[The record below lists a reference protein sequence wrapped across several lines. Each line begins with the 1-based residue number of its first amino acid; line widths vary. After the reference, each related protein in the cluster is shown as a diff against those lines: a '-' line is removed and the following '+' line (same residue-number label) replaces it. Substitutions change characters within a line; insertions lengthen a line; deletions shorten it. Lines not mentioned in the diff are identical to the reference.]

1 MSIGDRAFKG
11 CSSLSS
17 VTIPDN
23 VTSIGN
29 SAFSGCSGLT
39 SLTIGNNVEALG
51 NYAFSG
57 CNMLMTIT
65 LNSNT
70 LLSRPYET
78 YNNMKSIFGNQVK
91 KYVIG
96 DDVES
101 IGAKAFSG
109 CSGLTSV
116 TIPNSVTTIGGRAFE
131 GCYGLTSVTIPS
143 SVTSITS
150 CVFENCGNL
159 TTIRFEDGG
168 NLLNIVTSL
177 SSAQFSSSLTT
188 IYLGRDIS
196 YDVSPFKNLTQLT
209 SLTIGN
215 NVKSIGDYAFSGC
228 IRLASVSI
236 GNSVTSIGDGAFARI
251 WCLTSVAIP
260 NSVTSIGDGAF
271 YDCSGLTSVS
281 TGNSVTSIGAKAFSG
296 CSGLTSVTIPNSV
309 KTIIGDY
316 AFTNCNNLTSVTIG
330 NSVTSIGGGAFSG
343 CTSLKDVY
351 CYASIPPSLHNSVSV
366 WDLKEK
372 YYSKPY
378 YIYSPTLH
386 VPNESIEQYRTQDRW
401 KPFWSIVP
409 LTETETTIKTLS
421 SDNDNSIAGIYAI
434 DGKPVE
440 TLQKGVNI
448 IRYSDGQTKKVLVK

>member
-1 MSIGDRAFKG
+1 
-11 CSSLSS
+11 
-17 VTIPDN
+17 
-23 VTSIGN
+23 
-29 SAFSGCSGLT
+29 
-39 SLTIGNNVEALG
+39 
-51 NYAFSG
+51 
-57 CNMLMTIT
+57 
-65 LNSNT
+65 
-70 LLSRPYET
+70 
-78 YNNMKSIFGNQVK
+78 MKSIFGNQVK

-236 GNSVTSIGDGAFARI
+236 G
-251 WCLTSVAIP
+251 

>member
-1 MSIGDRAFKG
+1 MSLGGKAIKELVIPEGVNSIANNAFKN
-11 CSSLSS
+11 CKDLISLTVS
-17 VTIPDN
+17 PN
-23 VTSIGN
+23 VISISE
-29 SAFSGCSGLT
+29 SAFSGCNNLNSIHFEDGIEVLTINTSSFSACPLT
-39 SLTIGNNVEALG
+39 SIYLG
-51 NYAFSG
+51 RNLSYSNSPFSG
-57 CNMLMTIT
+57 RTKLT
-65 LNSNT
+65 S
-70 LLSRPYET
+70 
-78 YNNMKSIFGNQVK
+78 V
-91 KYVIG
+91 VIG
-96 DDVES
+96 DMVTSLGDY
-101 IGAKAFSG
+101 AFSG

-116 TIPNSVTTIGGRAFE
+116 TIPNSVTSIGE
-131 GCYGLTSVTIPS
+131 SVFADCS
-143 SVTSITS
+143 D
-150 CVFENCGNL
+150 L
-159 TTIRFEDGG
+159 TTIRFEDGE
-168 NLLNIVTSL
+168 NLLNIKKSS
-177 SSAQFSSSLTT
+177 SSAQFSSCPLTT
-188 IYLGRDIS
+188 IYLGRNIS

-236 GNSVTSIGDGAFARI
+236 GNGVTSISDGAFRD
-251 WCLTSVAIP
+251 CRGLTSVTIP

-271 YDCSGLTSVS
+271 VGCSGLTSVS
-281 TGNSVTSIGAKAFSG
+281 TGNSVTSIGDYAFSA
-296 CSGLTSVTIPNSV
+296 CRNLASVTIPNSV

-351 CYASIPPSLHNSVSV
+351 CYASIPPSLHNFVSV
-366 WDLKEK
+366 WDLIEQT
-372 YYSKPY
+372 YKPY

-386 VPNESIEQYRTQDRW
+386 VPNESIEQYRTQDHWELFR
-401 KPFWSIVP
+401 SIVP

-448 IRYSDGQTKKVLVK
+448 IRYSDGSIKKVYIK

>member
-1 MSIGDRAFKG
+1 
-11 CSSLSS
+11 
-17 VTIPDN
+17 
-23 VTSIGN
+23 
-29 SAFSGCSGLT
+29 
-39 SLTIGNNVEALG
+39 
-51 NYAFSG
+51 
-57 CNMLMTIT
+57 MLNI
-65 LNSNT
+65 
-70 LLSRPYET
+70 
-78 YNNMKSIFGNQVK
+78 
-91 KYVIG
+91 
-96 DDVES
+96 
-101 IGAKAFSG
+101 
-109 CSGLTSV
+109 
-116 TIPNSVTTIGGRAFE
+116 FE
-131 GCYGLTSVTIPS
+131 GCNGLTSVTIPS

-168 NLLNIVTSL
+168 NLLNIVTSR

-236 GNSVTSIGDGAFARI
+236 GNGVTSISDGAFRD
-251 WCLTSVAIP
+251 CRGLTSVTIP

-271 YDCSGLTSVS
+271 VGCSGLTSVS
-281 TGNSVTSIGAKAFSG
+281 TGNSVTSIGDYAFSA
-296 CSGLTSVTIPNSV
+296 CRNLASVTIPNSV

-351 CYASIPPSLHNSVSV
+351 CYASIPPSLHNFVSV
-366 WDLKEK
+366 WDLIEQT
-372 YYSKPY
+372 YKPY

-386 VPNESIEQYRTQDRW
+386 VPNESIEQYRTQDHWELFR
-401 KPFWSIVP
+401 SIVP

-448 IRYSDGQTKKVLVK
+448 IRYSDGSIKKVYIK